1 MYFYVHKINKYEN
14 EQAQLLK
21 VCSNACFHYGNGKG
35 IFFLDSYNLPTLKVA
50 GHYAFATFF
59 FYHPVITL

>member
-21 VCSNACFHYGNGKG
+21 VCSNAGFRSGNGKG
-35 IFFLDSYNLPTLKVA
+35 IFGIDTYNLLTLKVA